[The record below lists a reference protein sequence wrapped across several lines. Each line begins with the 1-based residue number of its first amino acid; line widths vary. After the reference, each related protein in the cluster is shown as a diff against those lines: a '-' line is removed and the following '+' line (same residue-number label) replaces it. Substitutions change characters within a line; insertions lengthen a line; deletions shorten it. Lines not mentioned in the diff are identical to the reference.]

1 MKRARIVDENQ
12 ASGPVNSDRID
23 VDDVIY
29 GALSRRRRVD
39 HACAFEREH
48 RSWPL
53 TFAAYNRNC
62 LD

>member
-12 ASGPVNSDRID
+12 ASGPVNSERID

-39 HACAFEREH
+39 HA
-48 RSWPL
+48 
-53 TFAAYNRNC
+53 
-62 LD
+62 